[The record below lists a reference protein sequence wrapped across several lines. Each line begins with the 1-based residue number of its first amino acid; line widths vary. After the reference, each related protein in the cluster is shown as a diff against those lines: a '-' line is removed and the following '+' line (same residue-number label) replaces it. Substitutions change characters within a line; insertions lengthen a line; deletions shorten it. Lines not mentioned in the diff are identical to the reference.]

1 MQETMGQI
9 IKRLRKERMLT
20 QEALAERLG
29 VTFQAVSKWET
40 DAGMPDVSQIVP
52 LANAFGV
59 QTDVL
64 FGMVG
69 QDGAEAVQDMIRS
82 AYARIAVPATTESLL
97 ECYQTLQAGLKRWPW
112 HPALLMQ
119 CREGGL
125 TLAYPENEQ
134 FDREN
139 GERIYRECVRLADL
153 VIRYGKSATDILRAH
168 MSMVLL
174 HAAYGNTEAAR
185 EHAAQFPVRA
195 DMTAYAMDAHI
206 AHGQNE
212 LRAESAAWQH
222 AFLLHLEALL
232 DTAAALGG
240 CYAGLGKYEDA
251 RYTLTTAL
259 ALIETVFRD
268 GDAASPLQVRERGDL
283 YALAA
288 DVCLRAGETSEAL
301 RLLNEMADCGLS
313 AGAGGGHLRTPLLR
327 DIDDGFFGKPSVRTR
342 LLNALND
349 PAFDDIRETA
359 AFRELMQ
366 RVVRETA
373 DGVLEKTD

>member
-64 FGMVG
+64 FGMDG
-69 QDGAEAVQDMIRS
+69 QDGAEAVQEMIGS

-97 ECYQTLQAGLKRWPW
+97 ECYQTLQAGLKRWPC

-119 CREGGL
+119 CLEVGL

-168 MSMVLL
+168 MSMVRL
-174 HAAYGNTEAAR
+174 HATYGNTEAAR
-185 EHAAQFPVRA
+185 GHAAQFPVRA

-206 AHGQNE
+206 AHSQNE

-240 CYAGLGKYEDA
+240 CYAGLGQYEDA